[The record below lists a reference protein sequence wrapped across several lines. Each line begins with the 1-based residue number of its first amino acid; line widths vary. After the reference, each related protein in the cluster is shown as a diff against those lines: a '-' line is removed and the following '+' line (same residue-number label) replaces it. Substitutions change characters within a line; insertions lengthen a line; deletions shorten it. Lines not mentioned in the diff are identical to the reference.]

1 MVTNAVFLCFELLG
15 IQSQYIQTERPSC
28 GEMMNMST
36 MSPTEEETIELLNAK
51 IKIKAIEW
59 DVFIN
64 RLKTLSLF
72 LMPS

>member
-1 MVTNAVFLCFELLG
+1 
-15 IQSQYIQTERPSC
+15 
-28 GEMMNMST
+28 MNMST

>member
-1 MVTNAVFLCFELLG
+1 MNL
-15 IQSQYIQTERPSC
+15 
-28 GEMMNMST
+28 NMST
-36 MSPTEEETIELLNAK
+36 MSPTEEETIKLLNAK
-51 IKIKAIEW
+51 FKIKAIEW